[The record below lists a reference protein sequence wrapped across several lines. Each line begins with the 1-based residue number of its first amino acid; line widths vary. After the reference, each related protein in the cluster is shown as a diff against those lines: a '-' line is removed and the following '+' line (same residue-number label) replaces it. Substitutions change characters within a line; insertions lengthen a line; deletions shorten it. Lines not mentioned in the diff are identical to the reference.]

1 MHRKSVIVLVVTSL
15 VLSFALAA
23 CGITPPPR
31 LHPLKNLQIL
41 RLQPLNP
48 KAGP

>member
-23 CGITPPPR
+23 LRKPLPR